1 MTDELSREIETE
13 DGKRWLSTDGK
24 EYKSRSGAWKRS
36 KKLLEEVEEVEE
48 VTESDPISEDQD
60 DTPIWATYDYGDIV
74 DEVSPTETVPTI
86 LKTIKPAATTKA
98 KLSKKEIEAKKSMN
112 KSILT
117 VGYRT
122 GDHLMTHYRRAM
134 LEDPKATPITHSD
147 SDYDWISNVTNE
159 ALEDSNIIVSDMIGT
174 GTIAVAANA
183 HWFGV
188 PLYKI
193 HQESE
198 KSPFKGRV
206 GGAFGRFLRRLPII
220 GKRLKAKDD
229 AGKLGVVKR
238 EQDTD

>member
-1 MTDELSREIETE
+1 MSDEDLTTEIETE

-36 KKLLEEVEEVEE
+36 KKLLEQEEPKVEESQEE
-48 VTESDPISEDQD
+48 VQD
-60 DTPIWATYDYGDIV
+60 DTPIWSTYDYGDIV

-86 LKTIKPAATTKA
+86 LKTIKPAAQAKG
-98 KLSKKEIEAKKSMN
+98 KLSKKEAAAKKSMN

-122 GDHLMTHYRRAM
+122 GDHLMTGYRRAM
-134 LEDPKATPITHSD
+134 LEDPKATAIVHSD
-147 SDYDWISNVTNE
+147 SDYNWISEVTNE
-159 ALEDSNIIVSDMIGT
+159 ALEDSGVSVSDMVGT
-174 GTIAVAANA
+174 GTIAVVANA

-220 GKRLKAKDD
+220 GKRIKAKEEVE
-229 AGKLGVVKR
+229 LFNGVKSS
-238 EQDTD
+238 DNN

>member
-1 MTDELSREIETE
+1 MSEDDLTTEIETE

-36 KKLLEEVEEVEE
+36 KKLLEEKEEPKVEETQEE
-48 VTESDPISEDQD
+48 VQD
-60 DTPIWATYDYGDIV
+60 DTPTWASYDYGDIV

-86 LKTIKPAATTKA
+86 LKTIKPAAVA
-98 KLSKKEIEAKKSMN
+98 KGKISKKEMAAKKAMN

-122 GDHLMTHYRRAM
+122 TDHLMTGYRRAM
-134 LEDPKATPITHSD
+134 LEYPKATAIIHSD
-147 SDYDWISNVTNE
+147 SDYNWISEVTNE
-159 ALEDSNIIVSDMIGT
+159 ALEDSGVSVSDMVGT
-174 GTIAVAANA
+174 GTIAVVANA

-198 KSPFKGRV
+198 KSPFKGKL

-220 GKRLKAKDD
+220 GKRIKAKEEVEIFNG
-229 AGKLGVVKR
+229 AKSN
-238 EQDTD
+238 E

>member
-1 MTDELSREIETE
+1 MSDEDLTTEIETE

-36 KKLLEEVEEVEE
+36 KKLLEQEEPQVEETQEE
-48 VTESDPISEDQD
+48 VQD
-60 DTPIWATYDYGDIV
+60 DTPTWASYDYGDIV

-86 LKTIKPAATTKA
+86 LKTIKPAAVAKG
-98 KLSKKEIEAKKSMN
+98 KLSKKEAAAKKSMN

-122 GDHLMTHYRRAM
+122 GDHLMSSYRRAM
-134 LEDPKATPITHSD
+134 LEDPKATAITHSD
-147 SDYDWISNVTNE
+147 SDYNWISEVTNE
-159 ALEDSNIIVSDMIGT
+159 ALEDSGVSVSDMVGT
-174 GTIAVAANA
+174 GTIAVVANA

-220 GKRLKAKDD
+220 GKRIKVKEEVEIFN
-229 AGKLGVVKR
+229 GVKSS
-238 EQDTD
+238 DNN

>member
-1 MTDELSREIETE
+1 MSDEDLTTEIETE

-36 KKLLEEVEEVEE
+36 KKLLEQEEPKVEETQEE
-48 VTESDPISEDQD
+48 VQD
-60 DTPIWATYDYGDIV
+60 DTPTWASYDYGDIV

-86 LKTIKPAATTKA
+86 LKTIKPAAVAKG
-98 KLSKKEIEAKKSMN
+98 KLSKKEAAAKKSMN

-122 GDHLMTHYRRAM
+122 GDHLVTGYRRAM
-134 LEDPKATPITHSD
+134 LEDPKATAITHSD
-147 SDYDWISNVTNE
+147 SDYNWISEVTNE
-159 ALEDSNIIVSDMIGT
+159 ALEDSGVSVSDMVGT
-174 GTIAVAANA
+174 GTIAVVANA
-183 HWFGV
+183 HWFGL

-220 GKRLKAKDD
+220 GKRIKA
-229 AGKLGVVKR
+229 R
-238 EQDTD
+238 EEAQLFEVGEKHD

>member
-1 MTDELSREIETE
+1 MSDEDLTTEIETE
-13 DGKRWLSTDGK
+13 DGKRWLSSDGK

-36 KKLLEEVEEVEE
+36 KKLLEQEEPNVEETQEE
-48 VTESDPISEDQD
+48 VQD
-60 DTPIWATYDYGDIV
+60 DTPTWASYDYGDIV

-86 LKTIKPAATTKA
+86 LKTIKPAAVAKG
-98 KLSKKEIEAKKSMN
+98 KLSKKEAAAKKSMN

-122 GDHLMTHYRRAM
+122 GDHLMTGYRRAM
-134 LEDPKATPITHSD
+134 LEDPKATAIVHSD
-147 SDYDWISNVTNE
+147 SDYNWISEVTNE
-159 ALEDSNIIVSDMIGT
+159 ALEDSGVSVSDMVGT
-174 GTIAVAANA
+174 GTIAVVANA

-220 GKRLKAKDD
+220 GKRIKAKEEAQLFEVGEKHD
-229 AGKLGVVKR
+229 
-238 EQDTD
+238 

>member
-1 MTDELSREIETE
+1 MSDEDLTTEIETE

-36 KKLLEEVEEVEE
+36 KKLQEQEEPKVEETQEEV
-48 VTESDPISEDQD
+48 QD
-60 DTPIWATYDYGDIV
+60 DTPTWASYDYGDIV

-86 LKTIKPAATTKA
+86 LKTIKPAAVAKG
-98 KLSKKEIEAKKSMN
+98 KLSKKEAAAKKSMN

-122 GDHLMTHYRRAM
+122 GDHLMTGYRRAM
-134 LEDPKATPITHSD
+134 LEDPKATAITHSD
-147 SDYDWISNVTNE
+147 SDYNWISEVTNE
-159 ALEDSNIIVSDMIGT
+159 ALEDSGVSVSDMVGT
-174 GTIAVAANA
+174 GTIAVVANA

-220 GKRLKAKDD
+220 GKRIKAKEEVE
-229 AGKLGVVKR
+229 LFNGVKSN
-238 EQDTD
+238 DNN

>member
-1 MTDELSREIETE
+1 MSEDDLTTEIETE
-13 DGKRWLSTDGK
+13 EGKRWLSTDGK

-36 KKLLEEVEEVEE
+36 KKLLEQEEPDPVEEPVEEV
-48 VTESDPISEDQD
+48 QD
-60 DTPIWATYDYGDIV
+60 DTPIWSTYDYGDIV

-86 LKTIKPAATTKA
+86 LKTIKPAATAKG
-98 KLSKKEIEAKKSMN
+98 KLSKKEEAAKKSMN

-122 GDHLMTHYRRAM
+122 GDHLMTGYRRAM
-134 LEDPKATPITHSD
+134 LEDPKATAIIHSD
-147 SDYDWISNVTNE
+147 SDYNWISEVTNE
-159 ALEDSNIIVSDMIGT
+159 ALEDSGVSVSDMVGT
-174 GTIAVAANA
+174 GTIAVVANA

-220 GKRLKAKDD
+220 GKRIKAKEEAQLFEVGEKHD
-229 AGKLGVVKR
+229 
-238 EQDTD
+238 

>member
-1 MTDELSREIETE
+1 MSDEDLTTEIETE

-36 KKLLEEVEEVEE
+36 KKLLEQEEPKVEETQEE
-48 VTESDPISEDQD
+48 VQD
-60 DTPIWATYDYGDIV
+60 DTPTWASYDYGEIV

-86 LKTIKPAATTKA
+86 LKTIKPAAQAKG
-98 KLSKKEIEAKKSMN
+98 KLSKKEAAAKKSMN

-122 GDHLMTHYRRAM
+122 GDHLMTGYRRAM
-134 LEDPKATPITHSD
+134 LEDPKATAIVHSD
-147 SDYDWISNVTNE
+147 SDYNWISEVTNE
-159 ALEDSNIIVSDMIGT
+159 ALEDSGVSVSDMVGT
-174 GTIAVAANA
+174 GTIAVVANA

-220 GKRLKAKDD
+220 GKRIKAKEEVE
-229 AGKLGVVKR
+229 LFNGVKSS
-238 EQDTD
+238 DNN

>member
-1 MTDELSREIETE
+1 MSDEDLTTEIETE

-36 KKLLEEVEEVEE
+36 KKLLEQEEPKVEETQEE
-48 VTESDPISEDQD
+48 VQD
-60 DTPIWATYDYGDIV
+60 DTPTWASYDYGDIV

-86 LKTIKPAATTKA
+86 LKTIKPAAVAKG
-98 KLSKKEIEAKKSMN
+98 KLSKKEAAAKKSMN

-122 GDHLMTHYRRAM
+122 GDHLMTGYRRAM
-134 LEDPKATPITHSD
+134 LEDPKATAIVHSD
-147 SDYDWISNVTNE
+147 SDYNWISEVTNE
-159 ALEDSNIIVSDMIGT
+159 ALEDSGVSVSDMVGT
-174 GTIAVAANA
+174 GTIAVVANA

-220 GKRLKAKDD
+220 GKRIKAKEEVEIFN
-229 AGKLGVVKR
+229 GVKSN
-238 EQDTD
+238 E

>member
-1 MTDELSREIETE
+1 MSDEDLTTEIETE

-36 KKLLEEVEEVEE
+36 KKLLEQEEPKVEETQEE
-48 VTESDPISEDQD
+48 VQD
-60 DTPIWATYDYGDIV
+60 DTPTWASYDYGDIV

-86 LKTIKPAATTKA
+86 LKTIKPAAVAKG
-98 KLSKKEIEAKKSMN
+98 KLSKKEAAAKKSMN

-122 GDHLMTHYRRAM
+122 GDHLMSSYRRAM
-134 LEDPKATPITHSD
+134 LEDPKATAITHSD
-147 SDYDWISNVTNE
+147 SDYNWISEVTNE
-159 ALEDSNIIVSDMIGT
+159 ALEDSGVSVSDMVGT
-174 GTIAVAANA
+174 GTIAVVANA

-220 GKRLKAKDD
+220 GKRIKAKEEVEIFN
-229 AGKLGVVKR
+229 GVKSN
-238 EQDTD
+238 E

>member
-1 MTDELSREIETE
+1 MSDDDLTTEIETE
-13 DGKRWLSTDGK
+13 DGKRWLSSDGK

-36 KKLLEEVEEVEE
+36 KKLLEEKEETQVEQ
-48 VTESDPISEDQD
+48 PIEDVQD
-60 DTPIWATYDYGDIV
+60 DTPIWSTYDYGDIV

-86 LKTIKPAATTKA
+86 LKTIKPAAVAKG
-98 KLSKKEIEAKKSMN
+98 KLSKKEMAAKKSMN

-122 GDHLMTHYRRAM
+122 GDHLMTSYRRAM

-147 SDYDWISNVTNE
+147 SDYNWISEVTNE
-159 ALEDSNIIVSDMIGT
+159 ALEDSGVSVSDMVGT
-174 GTIAVAANA
+174 GTIAVVANA

-188 PLYKI
+188 PLYRI

-220 GKRLKAKDD
+220 GKRIKAKEEVEIFNG
-229 AGKLGVVKR
+229 AKSN
-238 EQDTD
+238 E

>member
-1 MTDELSREIETE
+1 MSDEDLTTEIETE

-36 KKLLEEVEEVEE
+36 KKLLEQEEPKVEETQEE
-48 VTESDPISEDQD
+48 VQD
-60 DTPIWATYDYGDIV
+60 DTPTWASYDYGDIV

-86 LKTIKPAATTKA
+86 LKTIKPAAVAKG
-98 KLSKKEIEAKKSMN
+98 KLSKKEAAAKKSMN

-122 GDHLMTHYRRAM
+122 GDHLMTGYRRAM
-134 LEDPKATPITHSD
+134 LEDPKATAIVHSD
-147 SDYDWISNVTNE
+147 SDYNWISEVTNE
-159 ALEDSNIIVSDMIGT
+159 ALEDSGVSVSDMVGT
-174 GTIAVAANA
+174 GTIAVVANA

-198 KSPFKGRV
+198 KSPFKGKL

-220 GKRLKAKDD
+220 GKRIKAKEEVE
-229 AGKLGVVKR
+229 LFNGVKSN
-238 EQDTD
+238 DNN

>member
-1 MTDELSREIETE
+1 MSDEDLTTEIETE

-36 KKLLEEVEEVEE
+36 KKLLEQEEPKVEETQEE
-48 VTESDPISEDQD
+48 VQD
-60 DTPIWATYDYGDIV
+60 DTPTWASYDYGDIV

-86 LKTIKPAATTKA
+86 LKTIKPAAVAKG
-98 KLSKKEIEAKKSMN
+98 KLSKKEAAAKKSMN

-122 GDHLMTHYRRAM
+122 GDHLMSSYRRAM
-134 LEDPKATPITHSD
+134 LEDPKATAIVHSD
-147 SDYDWISNVTNE
+147 SDYNWISEVTNE
-159 ALEDSNIIVSDMIGT
+159 ALEDSGVSVSDMVGT
-174 GTIAVAANA
+174 GTIAVVANA

-220 GKRLKAKDD
+220 GKRIKAKEEAQLFEVGEKHD
-229 AGKLGVVKR
+229 
-238 EQDTD
+238 

>member
-1 MTDELSREIETE
+1 MSDEDLTTEIETE

-36 KKLLEEVEEVEE
+36 KKLLEQEEPQVEETQEE
-48 VTESDPISEDQD
+48 VQD
-60 DTPIWATYDYGDIV
+60 DTPTWASYDYGDIV

-86 LKTIKPAATTKA
+86 LKTIKPAAVAKG
-98 KLSKKEIEAKKSMN
+98 KLSKKEAAAKKSMN

-122 GDHLMTHYRRAM
+122 GDHLMSSYRRAM
-134 LEDPKATPITHSD
+134 LEDPKATAITHSD
-147 SDYDWISNVTNE
+147 SDYNWISEVTNE
-159 ALEDSNIIVSDMIGT
+159 ALEDSGVSVSDMVGT
-174 GTIAVAANA
+174 GTIAVVANA

-220 GKRLKAKDD
+220 GKRIKAKEEVEIFN
-229 AGKLGVVKR
+229 GVKSN
-238 EQDTD
+238 DNN